1 MEIKSTGLINKID
14 IVKIRYYVLFIE
26 IRRADFKG
34 IWLLVEN
41 NIFLIC
47 QVWKI
52 PIRPQS
58 GNETSESYQHR
69 NWYLKLWAWFGRKLR
84 KMGRVSSISPQ
95 HSRNLMKRKSLQT
108 KLRKVIGK
116 LEETSGERQAISIK
130 KEISLGYQENF
141 GESAKQKIWEKKD
154 FKKEKWSAL
163 LNAIE
168 SSREIRREK
177 KFPMYLSL

>member
-1 MEIKSTGLINKID
+1 
-14 IVKIRYYVLFIE
+14 
-26 IRRADFKG
+26 
-34 IWLLVEN
+34 
-41 NIFLIC
+41 
-47 QVWKI
+47 
-52 PIRPQS
+52 
-58 GNETSESYQHR
+58 
-69 NWYLKLWAWFGRKLR
+69 
-84 KMGRVSSISPQ
+84 
-95 HSRNLMKRKSLQT
+95 MKRKSLQT

-116 LEETSGERQAISIK
+116 LEEKSGERQAISIK